1 MSPYIVAVPLN
12 ETSHAVTPGPVA
24 PAVAR
29 TGSVDGFPL
38 LRSPHAEPDAV
49 RLPAHRAKKTPE
61 IIVAFFKKLGKFQA
75 VVEATASYEWF
86 VRLLEPLAERI
97 VLAHPKKLR
106 VIAESTRK
114 SDKIDARFL
123 TLTEKI
129 ETVGASIHTRLNQLE
144 AGLARV
150 DERTKK

>member
-61 IIVAFFKKLGKFQA
+61 IIVAVWLVTRHSKLLQ
-75 VVEATASYEWF
+75 E
-86 VRLLEPLAERI
+86 LALVPVDVALVQVPTYDVDVADE
-97 VLAHPKKLR
+97 LGAG
-106 VIAESTRK
+106 AECSMPQPVTMSVAAITGVSRETNL
-114 SDKIDARFL
+114 F
-123 TLTEKI
+123 I
-129 ETVGASIHTRLNQLE
+129 E
-144 AGLARV
+144 
-150 DERTKK
+150 